1 MNIPSCLP
9 ARWPVVLSLLVA
21 LALPASAAE
30 GDWVS
35 LFDGKTLNGWKANES
50 PASFK
55 VVDGMIAGDGPRS
68 HLYYV
73 GDGSDGAGV
82 FENFELEVEVLTKP
96 HANSGVFFHAG
107 WATEGWPTQ
116 QGFEAQV
123 NNTQK
128 PFDTGSA
135 TGANAYREN
144 KKTGSLYGVRNIYK
158 AMARD
163 NEWFTMNVKV
173 QRPRVQIRVNGVLVS
188 DYVEPLN
195 VAEAKVNRI
204 DRGMFALQCH
214 DPESKVF
221 YRSVRVRRLAPGLD
235 ASVKQPSFDATAI
248 RMLALAKDNFP
259 LVDLH
264 THLKGDLTL
273 ERAMAL
279 SRATGMG
286 LGIATNGG
294 QGFPIQNDGAALAF
308 LETMKEQAVFL
319 ALQAEGRE
327 WMKMF
332 TRAAYSKF
340 DYIFTDSM
348 TWTNKA
354 GKRLRLWIPE
364 EADFGSDVEGFM
376 DELTAETV
384 RIIASEPIDIYV
396 NPTFLPD
403 TIAARADELWTEA
416 RMQKIIDAA
425 VKHRVA
431 IEINARYR
439 IPSEKFIRMAKAAGA
454 KFTIGTNNTTAGDF
468 GDWSYPLEMQ
478 EKVGLTWRDLW
489 VPGHEP
495 SRAKRGL

>member
-1 MNIPSCLP
+1 MNFSLRLP
-9 ARWPVVLSLLVA
+9 ARWPVVLSLLAA
-21 LALPASAAE
+21 LALPAFAAD
-30 GDWVS
+30 GGWVS
-35 LFDGKTLNGWKANES
+35 LFDGKTLNGWKANERAS
-50 PASFK
+50 SFK
-55 VVDGMIAGDGPRS
+55 VVDGMIAAGGPRS

-73 GDGSDGAGV
+73 GADGTAS
-82 FENFELEVEVLTKP
+82 FENFELSVEVLTKP
-96 HANSGVFFHAG
+96 HANSGVFFHAA
-107 WATEGWPTQ
+107 WAESGWPTQ

-128 PFDTGSA
+128 PFDAGSA

-163 NEWFTMNVKV
+163 DEWFTMTIRV
-173 QRPRVQIRVNGVLVS
+173 QRPRVQIRVNDVLVT
-188 DYVEPLN
+188 DYIEPAN

-204 DRGMFALQCH
+204 DRGMIALQCH
-214 DPESKVF
+214 DPESQVF
-221 YRSVRVRRLAPGLD
+221 FRNVRVRRLPDGVD
-235 ASVKQPSFDATAI
+235 ASVKQPTFDAVAI
-248 RMLALAKDNFP
+248 RMLALGKDNFP

-273 ERAMAL
+273 DKAIAM

-294 QGFPIQNDGAALAF
+294 QGFPIQNDGAARAF
-308 LETMKEQAVFL
+308 LETMKGQPVFL

-327 WMKMF
+327 WVRMF
-332 TRAAYSKF
+332 SKETRAQF

-364 EADFGSDVEGFM
+364 EADTGSDVQGFM
-376 DELTAETV
+376 DELVAETV
-384 RIIASEPIDIYV
+384 RIIGGEPIDIYV

-403 TIAARADELWTEA
+403 SIAARADELWTET
-416 RMQKIIDAA
+416 RMKRIVDAA
-425 VKHRVA
+425 VKHGVA

-439 IPSEKFIRMAKAAGA
+439 IPSEKFIRLAKAAGA
-454 KFTIGTNNTTAGDF
+454 KFTIGTNNTTAADF

-478 EKVGLTWRDLW
+478 EKVGLGWRDFW

-495 SRAKRGL
+495 SRAKRER